1 MEMAERWKA
10 RKAKTGLPTLPTAPW
25 KSRRKREIPTFPQ
38 FRRRLIYSV
47 QEAKNQNINWRPWK
61 SGNPK
66 SGFPLYHRLK
76 MPAAQGR
83 TPSEKQGK
91 AGGLPA
97 APHKENTSKV

>member
-76 MPAAQGR
+76 SLRRKEERHQKNK
-83 TPSEKQGK
+83 EKR
-91 AGGLPA
+91 GLSGA
-97 APHKENTSKV
+97 N